1 MIVLSLG
8 GPFWRFPLSCSF
20 MALNDNDILFD
31 SFEAF
36 LIQYVAKYVI
46 MIVQILSLI
55 QKMQNSNLE
64 NPQMLDV
71 YCLFNNKMF

>member
-1 MIVLSLG
+1 
-8 GPFWRFPLSCSF
+8 

-36 LIQYVAKYVI
+36 LTHYVAKYFI

-55 QKMQNSNLE
+55 QKMQNNNLE
-64 NPQMLDV
+64 NPQLLDV
-71 YCLFNNKMF
+71 VCLTIKCFKPVLSGYYW